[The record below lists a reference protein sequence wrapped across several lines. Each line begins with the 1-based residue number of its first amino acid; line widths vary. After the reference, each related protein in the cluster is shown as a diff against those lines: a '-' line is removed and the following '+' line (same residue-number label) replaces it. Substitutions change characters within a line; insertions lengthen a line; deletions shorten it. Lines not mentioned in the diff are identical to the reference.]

1 MKKKFKVMVCR
12 TSHGFNEI
20 EVEAK
25 TPEQAEEIALEK
37 AGNYLFSEKSADY
50 TSNGVIE
57 IKGE

>member
-1 MKKKFKVMVCR
+1 MVCR